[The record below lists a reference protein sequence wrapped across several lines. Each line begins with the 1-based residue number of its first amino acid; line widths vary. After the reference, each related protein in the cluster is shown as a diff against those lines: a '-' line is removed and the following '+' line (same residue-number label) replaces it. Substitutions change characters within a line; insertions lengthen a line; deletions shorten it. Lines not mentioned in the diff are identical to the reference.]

1 VELNKIVDPEDEDP
15 AFFQDFMRVIDDA
28 RLKHSNDISNV
39 EVTSDPY
46 VGMELALTRGGEGE
60 PLHARVRG
68 RLHDEEGNPIGHAH
82 HNPLLDSRKY
92 EVEYVNGYVEELTAN
107 VIAENLIA
115 QVDDEG
121 RRQMMLSEIV
131 DHRVLSDAIPQSEGT
146 YINPYGVKRR

>member
-1 VELNKIVDPEDEDP
+1 VELNEIVDPEDEDP

-28 RLKHSNDISNV
+28 RLKHSDDISNV
-39 EVTSDPY
+39 EVTLSVPPY

-82 HNPLLDSRKY
+82 HNPLLRLAGSI

-107 VIAENLIA
+107 VTLLRNLDRLKWMMRD
-115 QVDDEG
+115 VG
-121 RRQMMLSEIV
+121 R
-131 DHRVLSDAIPQSEGT
+131 
-146 YINPYGVKRR
+146 